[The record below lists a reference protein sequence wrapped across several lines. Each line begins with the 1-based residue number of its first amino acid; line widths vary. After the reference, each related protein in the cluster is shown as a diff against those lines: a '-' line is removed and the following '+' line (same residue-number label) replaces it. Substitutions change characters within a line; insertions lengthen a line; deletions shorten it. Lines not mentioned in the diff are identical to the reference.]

1 MNETEQQRVLWYT
14 RRDGVVRGP
23 YRQQQLSRYVLLGRI
38 RDDYD
43 VCPEGGDWVRL
54 DQRPD
59 LVPDLLLLPPNET
72 NRHRLQIARQ
82 RADERGP
89 SERRRDRAGSRAGL
103 RDLRG
108 GVERRRPADGDTWRY
123 RDTGRRAAPGGQTRR
138 FRYPLAAAL
147 MLACGFLVNF
157 LHNALA
163 PGELPPECA
172 ARARPGVNWTGC
184 NLSGLAARHANLVG
198 ARLRDARLDAVDL
211 SFGDLHHADLSNASL
226 VGMTARG
233 ADLREARLRGAD
245 LAYANLSDTRL
256 EGADLSGAD
265 LSNAIWVDRKP
276 CLAGSI
282 GTCRRVSNGPRQSI
296 PSYSATP

>member
-1 MNETEQQRVLWYT
+1 MNETEQQGVLWYT

-38 RDDYD
+38 RDDDD

-59 LVPDLLLLPPNET
+59 LIPDILTLPPNET
-72 NRHRLQIARQ
+72 NRYRLQIARR

-89 SERRRDRAGSRAGL
+89 LDRRTEGPGNRTGL
-103 RDLRG
+103 RDLRS
-108 GVERRRPADGDTWRY
+108 GVERRRSGDSDTWRY
-123 RDTGRRAAPGGQTRR
+123 CDTGCRVAHGGQTHR
-138 FRYPLAAAL
+138 FRYPLAGAL
-147 MLACGFLVNF
+147 LMVCGLLGNF
-157 LHNALA
+157 LYGALT
-163 PGELPPECA
+163 PGEPTAECT

-226 VGMTARG
+226 IGMTARG
-233 ADLREARLRGAD
+233 ADLRHARLRGAD

-256 EGADLSGAD
+256 EGADLSGAN

-282 GTCRRVSNGPRQSI
+282 GTCRRVTDGSRRSI